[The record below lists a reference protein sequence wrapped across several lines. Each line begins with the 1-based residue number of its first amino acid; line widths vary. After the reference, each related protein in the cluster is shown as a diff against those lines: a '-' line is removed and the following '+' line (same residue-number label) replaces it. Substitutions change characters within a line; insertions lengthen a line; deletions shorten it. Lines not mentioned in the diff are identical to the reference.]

1 MKSIWLEGKER
12 KCGGVLETSTK
23 ADVCVIGAG
32 IFGLSTAY
40 YLCKSGV
47 SVVVIDQDGIACKAT
62 GHTTAKVTSQHGLIY
77 HYLLSTYG
85 LHVAKQYFTANESAI
100 GEIERIARENHI
112 DCDFMRKSH
121 TMYTASISERKK
133 IEEEIQALSQITK
146 QAEEVT
152 EAELP
157 FPIEL
162 GVRMNNQAQFHPVK
176 YANGLAEAIL
186 ASEGAIYLDTH
197 CNHLEKE
204 KDGWHIGTNRGEI
217 LADKVV
223 VATHYPFIRFPGWYF
238 LKMYQST
245 SYAIGIDAKQPI
257 PSQLYL
263 QVENPHNS
271 FRPAVDNTG
280 REILILGGQDH
291 KTGKA
296 ATRQMTYSKLEQTAR
311 KYYPNCEIVYWWS
324 TRDCITLDK
333 MPYIGRFSHVYPELY
348 VGTGFNK
355 WGMTSSNVAAR
366 IVSDEILGK
375 ENPYTELF
383 TATRMKPITN
393 RGEVKN
399 MLVDSARTIVGRRIE
414 KTELTLA
421 DIVKGKG
428 GIISYKGEKVGVYRT
443 EEGKLYAVKPVCT
456 HLGCLLNWNEADK
469 TWDCPCH
476 GSRFSYDGKNL
487 YDPAIEPLEKV
498 EIEEK

>member
-1 MKSIWLEGKER
+1 MKSLWLEGKKNIQES
-12 KCGGVLETSTK
+12 VLTK
-23 ADVCVIGAG
+23 PIKTEVCVIGAG

-40 YLCKSGV
+40 YLTQAGV
-47 SVVVIDQDGIACKAT
+47 KVCVIDQDGIACKTT

-77 HYLLSTYG
+77 HYLLDTYG
-85 LHVAKQYFTANESAI
+85 LHTAKQYFTANESAI
-100 GEIERIARENHI
+100 GEIERIAKDNNI
-112 DCDFMRKSH
+112 DCDFSRKSH
-121 TMYTASISERKK
+121 TMFTASISERKK

-146 QAEEVT
+146 QAEAVT

-176 YANGLAEAIL
+176 YASGLAQAIV
-186 ASEGAIYLDTH
+186 ANGGKIYLDTH

-204 KDGWHIGTNRGEI
+204 KDGYHISTNREEI
-217 LADKVV
+217 LAQKVV

-245 SYAIGIDAKQPI
+245 SYAIGIDAKADI
-257 PSQLYL
+257 PANLYL
-263 QVENPHNS
+263 QVENPNHS
-271 FRPAVDNTG
+271 FRPAMDSEG
-280 REILILGGQDH
+280 RQILIIGGQDH

-296 ATRQMTYSKLEQTAR
+296 VTRQMTYSKLEQAA
-311 KYYPNCEIVYWWS
+311 KQYYPNSEVLYWWS

-333 MPYIGRFSHVYPELY
+333 MPYIGRFSYLYPDIY

-375 ENPYTELF
+375 KNPYAELF
-383 TATRMKPITN
+383 TATRMKPVEN

-399 MLVDSARTIVGRRIE
+399 MLVDSARTIVGRRLE
-414 KTELTLA
+414 KVDITLA
-421 DIVKGKG
+421 DIANGSG
-428 GIISYKGEKVGVYRT
+428 GIVAYKGEKVGVYRT
-443 EEGKLYAVKPVCT
+443 DTGEIYAVKPVCT

-498 EIEEK
+498 DIQEK